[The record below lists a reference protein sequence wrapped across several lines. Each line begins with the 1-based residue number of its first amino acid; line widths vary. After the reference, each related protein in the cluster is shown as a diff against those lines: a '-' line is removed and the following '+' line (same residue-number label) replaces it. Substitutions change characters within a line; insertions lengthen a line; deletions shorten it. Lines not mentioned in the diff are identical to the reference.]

1 MSAVAAATEIPVLPV
16 ELPEFSSNPMPY
28 VEAARRQHPWL
39 ARFSQGFIVHGYH
52 ATAELLADDKHLQP
66 GFGGVIDFYG
76 VRGTMWARFM
86 EEMILSVSGARHAR
100 LRASVQAAFTPRQ
113 ANQLRPLMQRVIT
126 ELLDEWA
133 PAGEMDF
140 AVFASYFP
148 VAVMCGI
155 LGVPSSR
162 IPSIRTAL
170 ENQLKSLTL
179 DPAAKPLFMAGWEV
193 LWQFAEDLVRE
204 RNRTPTRCLT
214 SSSRPND
221 PASSMR
227 WSCAS

>member
-1 MSAVAAATEIPVLPV
+1 
-16 ELPEFSSNPMPY
+16 
-28 VEAARRQHPWL
+28 
-39 ARFSQGFIVHGYH
+39 
-52 ATAELLADDKHLQP
+52 
-66 GFGGVIDFYG
+66 
-76 VRGTMWARFM
+76 
-86 EEMILSVSGARHAR
+86 
-100 LRASVQAAFTPRQ
+100 VQAAFTPRQ